1 MDWYDIKESDVL
13 RSNQR
18 LQEACSRMAPIVTKD
33 FTIYIR
39 LAHFTL
45 DAQPVNVRPHIHSF
59 FEIGFANRESNIYEL
74 EGAEHEIKSSSMQ
87 AIAIP
92 AELSH
97 LRRTEKPGAIC
108 FAIVVDFQCASRQT
122 MQRFIQE
129 LRNKDFVL
137 KLNEQTF
144 ALLEEI
150 WALSFSQYT
159 PLLYNTLSLKTTLV
173 LIDILKNSFPDIFI
187 EKQETVPA
195 GELLS
200 IIEQQLENSLCEENI
215 IDIIQRKCGVSKRH
229 INRIFVKKYNMPLRQ
244 YIIGERLRLAS
255 KLLLNSN
262 SSVKIIALNCGF
274 WNMSYFN
281 RQFKKAFNMTPVE
294 YRQRG

>member
-45 DAQPVNVRPHIHSF
+45 DAQPVNVRPHIHRF

-150 WALSFSQYT
+150 WVLSFSQYAS
-159 PLLYNTLSLKTTLV
+159 LLYNTLSLKTTLV

-200 IIEQQLENSLCEENI
+200 IIEQQLENSLCEEN
-215 IDIIQRKCGVSKRH
+215 K
-229 INRIFVKKYNMPLRQ
+229 
-244 YIIGERLRLAS
+244 IGRAH
-255 KLLLNSN
+255 
-262 SSVKIIALNCGF
+262 V
-274 WNMSYFN
+274 
-281 RQFKKAFNMTPVE
+281 
-294 YRQRG
+294 